1 MNKLVTPPREL
12 VQKWAEE
19 SPIQPEDEN
28 WAYELFIAH
37 KAAQWGLKNSLSAYT
52 LQAIME
58 AIDSYIYS
66 MKGLGCNPAAIEY
79 YTRILNDLEKQLE
92 DLENSNP
99 IKNKLRKFDD

>member
-12 VQKWAEE
+12 IQKWAEE
-19 SPIQPEDEN
+19 SPTQPEDEN

-52 LQAIME
+52 LQAIIE
-58 AIDSYIYS
+58 AVDSYIYR
-66 MKGLGCNPAAIEY
+66 MKELGYNQAAIEY

-92 DLENSNP
+92 DLENCTR
-99 IKNKLRKFDD
+99 IEKLEVKLNG